1 MGPLMI
7 RAHKLGKGSVKVGV
21 HSAVKGGV
29 VAIQGMFLNV
39 FPEFFLGAGV
49 FPLQHPEE
57 GDYGHVKLLNFV
69 CQSRPEGITL
79 LPVTALN
86 RIHVLGCGIPEVYG
100 KAFNLCFLFY
110 LLQDRGLF
118 FGEVCLGGF
127 VVLFP
132 KCSKGVTVRHCSGI
146 YCSGP
151 SEGKKQG

>member
-7 RAHKLGKGSVKVGV
+7 RAHKLGEGSVKVGV

-29 VAIQGMFLNV
+29 VALQGMFLNE
-39 FPEFFLGAGV
+39 FPKFFLGAGV

-57 GDYGHVKLLNFV
+57 GDYGHVKLLHFS

-86 RIHVLGCGIPEVYG
+86 RIHILCGGIPEVYG
-100 KAFNLCFLFY
+100 EAFNLRLLFDLFQDGG
-110 LLQDRGLF
+110 LLL
-118 FGEVCLGGF
+118 GEVCLGGF

-132 KCSKGVTVRHCSGI
+132 KGSKGVTVRHCSGI

-151 SEGKKQG
+151 SEG